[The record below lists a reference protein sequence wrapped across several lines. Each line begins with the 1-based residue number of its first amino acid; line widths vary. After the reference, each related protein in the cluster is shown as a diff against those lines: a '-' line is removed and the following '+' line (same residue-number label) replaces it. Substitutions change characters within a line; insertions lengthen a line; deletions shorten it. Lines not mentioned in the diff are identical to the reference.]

1 MRLVLASVVIALVLS
16 LALVACGGGAKE
28 EAPAALDG
36 EALVEERCTKCHD
49 LSVVTSAKKS
59 AEGWK
64 ANVERMVQ
72 KGAQLDEAEQE
83 VVIDYLTEAYPE

>member
-1 MRLVLASVVIALVLS
+1 MVLVLL
-16 LALVACGGGAKE
+16 LALALAACGGAKE
-28 EAPAALDG
+28 GGEATLDG
-36 EALVEERCTKCHD
+36 EALVSERCTKCHD

-72 KGAQLDEAEQE
+72 KGAQLNEAEQK